1 MHTDI
6 LHVSVYLLGQS
17 ERYTMAGG
25 RPPIPPE
32 DILAWQALY
41 LDLLSQGKTEAE
53 VSLVE
58 GMPSWPIR
66 YRWQDDAEFFT
77 NRSRA
82 QAHGA
87 TLALADAKRKLEDT
101 YQRALDDAASPQL
114 VSIVD
119 KIAQHARWCA
129 SRLAKDEYG
138 DKQDVT
144 SNGETIKSSVIVVA
158 NEKQKDLLEKI

>member
-1 MHTDI
+1 
-6 LHVSVYLLGQS
+6 
-17 ERYTMAGG
+17 MAGG

>member
-1 MHTDI
+1 MHSDI
-6 LHVSVYLLGQS
+6 LNVSVYLLGQS

-25 RPPIPPE
+25 RPPIPSE
-32 DILAWQALY
+32 DVLAWQALY

-53 VSLVE
+53 VSSVE
-58 GMPSWPIR
+58 GMPTWPIR

-87 TLALADAKRKLEDT
+87 SLALADAKRKLEDT

-138 DKQDVT
+138 DKQDIT
-144 SNGETIKSSVIVVA
+144 TNGKEIKGAVIVVKDQ
-158 NEKQKDLLEKI
+158 EQKDLLEKI

>member
-1 MHTDI
+1 LHTDI